1 MTVAARVSDNVW
13 DARVDTLVNCVRP
26 VIAWARCERGLPIGD
41 DPLPAM
47 LSLQALTGIV
57 QDRKLPVPVAGGRIE
72 LVDLA
77 AAPAELFTPLLGY
90 LDDLPCYDPRRAS
103 GVEQPEQA
111 LAQHSYVLMRVP
123 SVLSASSP

>member
-1 MTVAARVSDNVW
+1 MTVVARVSDNYW
-13 DARVDTLVNCVRP
+13 DACADALINCVRP
-26 VIAWARCERGLPIGD
+26 VIAWARCEKGLPIGD
-41 DPLPAM
+41 DPHSAM

-57 QDRKLPVPVAGGRIE
+57 QDRKLPVPMSGGRIE

-77 AAPAELFTPLLGY
+77 AAPADLFAPLLGY
-90 LDDLPCYDPRRAS
+90 LDNLPCYDPRRAS

-111 LAQHSYVLMRVP
+111 LAQHFYVLMHVP

>member
-1 MTVAARVSDNVW
+1 MTVAAKISDNFW
-13 DARVDTLVNCVRP
+13 DARADSLVNCVRP

-41 DPLPAM
+41 DPLPAL

-57 QDRKLPVPVAGGRIE
+57 QDRKLPVLVASGRIE

-77 AAPAELFTPLLGY
+77 AAPADLFAPLLDY
-90 LDDLPCYDPRRAS
+90 LDNLPCYDPRRAS

>member
-26 VIAWARCERGLPIGD
+26 VIAWARCERALPIGD
-41 DPLPAM
+41 N
-47 LSLQALTGIV
+47 
-57 QDRKLPVPVAGGRIE
+57 PVP
-72 LVDLA
+72 
-77 AAPAELFTPLLGY
+77 
-90 LDDLPCYDPRRAS
+90 AS

>member
-1 MTVAARVSDNVW
+1 MTVAARVKDDFW
-13 DARVDTLVNCVRP
+13 DACAGFLVNCVRP

-41 DPLPAM
+41 DPVPAM

-77 AAPAELFTPLLGY
+77 ATPADLFAPLLGY
-90 LDDLPCYDPRRAS
+90 LDNLPCYDPRRAS

-111 LAQHSYVLMRVP
+111 LTQHSYVLMRVP
-123 SVLSASSP
+123 SVLSALSP

>member
-1 MTVAARVSDNVW
+1 MTVAARVSNNFW
-13 DARVDTLVNCVRP
+13 DARADSLVNCVRP
-26 VIAWARCERGLPIGD
+26 VIAWARCEKGLLIGD
-41 DPLPAM
+41 DPVSAM
-47 LSLQALTGIV
+47 LSLQALTVVV
-57 QDRKLPVPVAGGRIE
+57 QDRKLPVPVAGERIE

-111 LAQHSYVLMRVP
+111 QMQHSYVLMHIP

>member
-1 MTVAARVSDNVW
+1 MTVVARVKDDFW
-13 DARVDTLVNCVRP
+13 DACAGSLVNCVRP

-41 DPLPAM
+41 DPVPAM
-47 LSLQALTGIV
+47 LSLQALTV
-57 QDRKLPVPVAGGRIE
+57 VVRDRKLPVPASDGRIE

-77 AAPAELFTPLLGY
+77 AAPADLFAPLLGY
-90 LDDLPCYDPRRAS
+90 LNDLPCYDPRRAS

-111 LAQHSYVLMRVP
+111 QVQHSYVLMRVP

>member
-1 MTVAARVSDNVW
+1 MTVAAKVSDNVW
-13 DARVDTLVNCVRP
+13 DARADSLVNCVRP
-26 VIAWARCERGLPIGD
+26 VIAWARCEKGLSISD

-57 QDRKLPVPVAGGRIE
+57 RDRKLPVPVAGGRIE

-77 AAPAELFTPLLGY
+77 AAPAELFAALLGY
-90 LDDLPCYDPRRAS
+90 LDDLPCYNPCRAS

>member
-1 MTVAARVSDNVW
+1 MTVAARISDNFW
-13 DARVDTLVNCVRP
+13 DARAGSLVNCVRP

-57 QDRKLPVPVAGGRIE
+57 QDRKLPVPVSGGRIE

-77 AAPAELFTPLLGY
+77 AAPADLFAPLLRY

-103 GVEQPEQA
+103 GVDQPEQA

>member
-1 MTVAARVSDNVW
+1 MTVAARVSDNYW
-13 DARVDTLVNCVRP
+13 DACADSLVNCVRP

-41 DPLPAM
+41 NPVPAM

-57 QDRKLPVPVAGGRIE
+57 RDRKLPVPASDGRIE

-77 AAPAELFTPLLGY
+77 AAPTDLFAPLLSY
-90 LDDLPCYDPRRAS
+90 LDNLPCYDPRRAS

-111 LAQHSYVLMRVP
+111 QAQHFYVLMHVP
-123 SVLSASSP
+123 SVMAASSP

>member
-1 MTVAARVSDNVW
+1 MTVAAKISDNFW
-13 DARVDTLVNCVRP
+13 DARADSLVNCVRP

-41 DPLPAM
+41 DPLPAL

-77 AAPAELFTPLLGY
+77 AAPAELFAPLLGY

-111 LAQHSYVLMRVP
+111 VVQHSYVLMRVP

>member
-1 MTVAARVSDNVW
+1 MTVAARVKDGFW
-13 DARVDTLVNCVRP
+13 DACAGSLVNCVRP
-26 VIAWARCERGLPIGD
+26 VIAWARCEKGLPIGD
-41 DPLPAM
+41 DPHSAM

-57 QDRKLPVPVAGGRIE
+57 RDRKLSVLASDGRIE

-90 LDDLPCYDPRRAS
+90 LDNLPCYDPRRAS

-111 LAQHSYVLMRVP
+111 MAQHFYVLMHVP
-123 SVLSASSP
+123 TVLSASSP

>member
-1 MTVAARVSDNVW
+1 MTVVARVKDDFW
-13 DARVDTLVNCVRP
+13 DACAGSLVNCVRP
-26 VIAWARCERGLPIGD
+26 VIAWAQCERGLPVGY
-41 DPLPAM
+41 DPVPAM

-57 QDRKLPVPVAGGRIE
+57 QDRKLPVPVASGRIE

-90 LDDLPCYDPRRAS
+90 LDNLPCFDPCRAS

-111 LAQHSYVLMRVP
+111 LAQHSYVLMHVP
-123 SVLSASSP
+123 SVMAASSP